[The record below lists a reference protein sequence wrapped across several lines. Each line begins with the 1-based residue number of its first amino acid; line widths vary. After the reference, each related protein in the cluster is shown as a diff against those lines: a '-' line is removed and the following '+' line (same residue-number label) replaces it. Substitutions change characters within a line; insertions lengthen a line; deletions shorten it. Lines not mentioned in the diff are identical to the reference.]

1 MQGTIA
7 RLEKA
12 THRFGGQTVFTNA
25 SCEIHHDARIG
36 LVGPNGAGKSTLLR
50 LLAREG
56 DPSVG
61 NVSTARGIRVG
72 YLHQEVRFDQT
83 RTVLEEARDAS
94 PALAALEVELERLSD
109 RMGDPAIFSDGKKLA
124 TVTEQYERC
133 MATFEEKGGL
143 TFENRVRATLRGLE
157 FSEADCHL
165 PVQALSGGQKKMVG
179 LAKLL
184 IEQPELLLLDEPD
197 NHLDVA
203 GKQFLEKWIA
213 EYPGAV
219 VIVSHDRY
227 LLDLVVDEILEL
239 ENGALTHYSGNYSE
253 FAFEKKQKLESQ
265 ERQFQVQQHEIR
277 RMQFAIQ
284 RLLGWGA
291 GQNEKLVRR
300 GRSMQKRLDK
310 MDKVEK
316 PPAERRTIG
325 LEFTAAQRGSQRSL
339 EVRSVSKGFDGRP
352 VLRDATFTI
361 WNGQRVGLI
370 GPNGS
375 GKTVLM
381 RCILGEETPDTG
393 DILVG
398 PSNTLGYYA
407 QEHQTLDLDATL
419 AQEMTRETFLGNRA
433 LYGLL
438 GRFLFSADDAN
449 KRVRDLSGGEKARVQ
464 MARLMLS
471 GANFL
476 LLDEPTNH
484 LDIAS
489 AETLEE
495 ALDTYEGTLLAIS
508 HDRYF
513 LDNIATHILELEDSR
528 ITMYKGNY
536 TESLAEKERQRREQ
550 EETRR
555 KNIPRAPASR
565 KR

>member
-12 THRFGGQTVFTNA
+12 THRFGGQTIFTNA

-50 LLAREG
+50 LFAREG
-56 DPSVG
+56 EPSAG
-61 NVSTARGIRVG
+61 HVSTARSIRVG
-72 YLHQEVRFDQT
+72 YLPQEVHFNQPH
-83 RTVLEEARDAS
+83 TVLEEAREAS
-94 PALAALEVELERLSD
+94 PALAALEAELERLSD
-109 RMGDPAIFSDGKKLA
+109 RMGDPAVFSDGKKLA
-124 TVTEQYERC
+124 SVSEQYEHT
-133 MATFEEKGGL
+133 MSMFEEKGGL
-143 TFENRVRATLRGLE
+143 TFENRMRATLRGLE
-157 FSEADCHL
+157 FSEADVHL
-165 PVQALSGGQKKMVG
+165 SVQALSGGQKKMVG

-203 GKQFLEKWIA
+203 GKQFLERWIA
-213 EYPGAV
+213 DYPGAV

-239 ENGALTHYSGNYSE
+239 ENGQLTHYSGNYSE
-253 FAFEKKQKLESQ
+253 YAFEKKQKLDSQ
-265 ERQFQVQQHEIR
+265 ERQYQVQQHEIR
-277 RMQFAIQ
+277 RMQFAIT

-310 MDKVEK
+310 MEKVDK

-325 LEFTAAQRGSQRSL
+325 LEFTAAQRGSQRTL
-339 EVRSVSKGFDGRP
+339 ELKNIAKAFDGRP
-352 VLRDATFTI
+352 VLRDATFTV

-381 RCILGEETPDTG
+381 RCILGEETPDDG
-393 DILVG
+393 SILLG

-407 QEHQTLDLDATL
+407 QEHQTLDLDSTL

-438 GRFLFSADDAN
+438 GRFLFTADDAN

-495 ALDTYEGTLLAIS
+495 ALDSFEGTLLAIS

-513 LDNIATHILELEDSR
+513 LDNIATHILELEDGR

-536 TESLAEKERQRREQ
+536 TESLTEKERLQREKEQ
-550 EETRR
+550 ALLKKTSRGAPPR
-555 KNIPRAPASR
+555 KG
-565 KR
+565 